1 MLTVYV
7 TDLKTTKNID
17 FGQGKQD
24 ITYVMTLKKV
34 FLSVVELLEPVIPEN
49 NDVSKITW
57 MASQADLTALQK
69 LVKHWQ
75 NLELRLRAYTAFA
88 GLGAMDIIVQVAK
101 QNRKARLNEQGSFE
115 ANLLELDVLMLANVH
130 QQLDQLLS
138 KEAPYTS
145 TFLKDWPEFK
155 DSKSFTGLI

>member
-7 TDLKTTKNID
+7 TDLKTTTHID

-34 FLSVVELLEPVIPEN
+34 FLSFVELLEPVIPAN
-49 NDVSKITW
+49 NDISKITW
-57 MASQADLTALQK
+57 EASSADLTSFQK

-75 NLELRLRAYTAFA
+75 NLELRLHAYTAFA

-101 QNRKARLNEQGSFE
+101 QNRQARLAEQGSVE
-115 ANLLELDVLMLANVH
+115 ANLLELDVLMLSNIH
-130 QQLDQLLS
+130 QQLDQSLA
-138 KEAPYTS
+138 KEAPYTD
-145 TFLKDWPEFK
+145 TFLQDWPEFK